1 MTVNDYMNI
10 QLNRD
15 INLFLWKSK
24 TMKLPRDPE
33 FYNATMGCLGFD
45 LTTGKWVRG
54 NFNGM
59 LDEDGDFTTF
69 IALSLAS
76 EDKGARELKNHTEV
90 VVCRNNPLMI
100 PNVVKNR
107 WFSELRSE
115 YDKSLMALI
124 IMTRYS
130 KAIVA
135 YSDQQKKQ
143 IEEALKGIKEG
154 MPVVFTSS
162 ILEDVTQLDLT
173 NPQDADKIQY
183 LSSAMGDVDKR
194 EANLKGIDLEL
205 LDKRAQVTSNE
216 LKQYDDITTLEYT
229 IMYNERIR
237 FVEEMKK
244 NGYEL
249 EIVRNPIF
257 FDEPTEEDIKEGEFE
272 TKEDEE
278 LPEDTSGDKKGQE
291 GTKEEEKKDDDE
303 KPEGN

>member
-1 MTVNDYMNI
+1 MLVQDYMNI

-15 INLFLWKSK
+15 INLFLWKSD

-33 FYNATMGCLGFD
+33 FYNATMGCIGYD
-45 LTTGKWVRG
+45 LTKDKWVRG
-54 NFNGM
+54 NFTGM

-69 IALSLAS
+69 VALSLAS
-76 EDKGARELKNHTEV
+76 ENEGARELKNHKEV

-100 PNVVKNR
+100 PNTVKNR

-130 KAIVA
+130 KALVA

-162 ILEDVTQLDLT
+162 ILEDVTQLDIT

-205 LDKRAQVTSNE
+205 LDKRAQITSNE
-216 LKQYDDITTLEYT
+216 LKQYDDLTTLEYT
-229 IMYNERIR
+229 IMYNERLR
-237 FVEEMKK
+237 FVEEMKEH
-244 NGYEL
+244 GYDL
-249 EIVRNPIF
+249 EIIRNPIF
-257 FDEPTEEDIKEGEFE
+257 FDEPTEEDIEEGEFE
-272 TKEDEE
+272 TKEEEE
-278 LPEDTSGDKKGQE
+278 LPEETPGDTEGQE
-291 GTKEEEKKDDDE
+291 GTKEEEEKDE
-303 KPEGN
+303 ENA

>member
-1 MTVNDYMNI
+1 MTINDYMSI

-15 INLFLWKSK
+15 INLFVWKSE
-24 TMKLPRDPE
+24 TMPLPRDPE
-33 FYNATMGCLGFD
+33 FYNATMGCIGFD
-45 LTTGKWVRG
+45 LTTQKWVKG

-59 LDEDGDFTTF
+59 LDENGDYTTF
-69 IALSLAS
+69 VALSLAS
-76 EDKGARELKNHTEV
+76 EDKGARELKNHAEV

-100 PNVVKNR
+100 PNTVKNK
-107 WFSELRSE
+107 WFSTLRSE
-115 YDKSLMALI
+115 YDKSLMSLI

-130 KAIVA
+130 KALVA

-143 IEEALKGIKEG
+143 IEEALKGVMEG

-183 LSSAMGDVDKR
+183 LSSAMGDLDKR

-216 LKQYDDITTLEYT
+216 LNQYDDITTLEYT
-229 IMYNERIR
+229 IMYNERLR

-257 FDEPTEEDIKEGEFE
+257 FDEPTKEDIEEGEFE
-272 TKEDEE
+272 I
-278 LPEDTSGDKKGQE
+278 
-291 GTKEEEKKDDDE
+291 KEEEELTEEEDKEEKEDDNEESERNKED
-303 KPEGN
+303 N

>member
-1 MTVNDYMNI
+1 MLVQDYMNI

-15 INLFLWKSK
+15 INLFLWKSD

-33 FYNATMGCLGFD
+33 FYNATMGCIGYD
-45 LTTGKWVRG
+45 LTKDKWVRG
-54 NFNGM
+54 NFTGM

-69 IALSLAS
+69 VALSLAS
-76 EDKGARELKNHTEV
+76 ENEGARELKNHKEV

-100 PNVVKNR
+100 PNTVKNR

-130 KAIVA
+130 KALVA

-162 ILEDVTQLDLT
+162 ILEDVTQLDIT

-216 LKQYDDITTLEYT
+216 LKQYDDLTTLEYT
-229 IMYNERIR
+229 IMYNERLR
-237 FVEEMKK
+237 FVEEMKEH
-244 NGYEL
+244 GYDL
-249 EIVRNPIF
+249 EIIRNPIF
-257 FDEPTEEDIKEGEFE
+257 FDEPTEEDIEEGEFE
-272 TKEDEE
+272 TKEEEE
-278 LPEDTSGDKKGQE
+278 LPEETPGDTEGQE
-291 GTKEEEKKDDDE
+291 GTKEEEEKDE
-303 KPEGN
+303 ENA

>member
-1 MTVNDYMNI
+1 MKINDYMNI

-15 INLFLWKSK
+15 INLFLWKSE
-24 TMKLPRDPE
+24 TMTLPRDPE
-33 FYNATMGCLGFD
+33 FYNSTMGCLGFD
-45 LTTGKWVRG
+45 LTTKKWVRG

-59 LDEDGDFTTF
+59 LDENGDFTTF

-76 EDKGARELKNHTEV
+76 EDKGSRELKNHTEV

-100 PNVVKNR
+100 PNTVKNK

-130 KAIVA
+130 KALVA
-135 YSDQQKKQ
+135 FSDQQKKQ
-143 IEEALKGIKEG
+143 IEEALEGIKEG
-154 MPVVFTSS
+154 LPVVFTSS

-216 LKQYDDITTLEYT
+216 LKQYDDLTTLEYT
-229 IMYNERIR
+229 IMYNERLR

-244 NGYEL
+244 NGYDL

-257 FDEPTEEDIKEGEFE
+257 FDEPTKEDIEEGEFE
-272 TKEDEE
+272 TKE
-278 LPEDTSGDKKGQE
+278 
-291 GTKEEEKKDDDE
+291 EEEKEDDDE